1 MARLGVSAEAFRPR
15 RRAARNASHRSLA
28 NLKSTAGRAMTPE
41 EKTRVGPDALLQ
53 QTGWHVC
60 DMAQAHI
67 HAAQG
72 VALPELPP
80 NTH

>member
-1 MARLGVSAEAFRPR
+1 
-15 RRAARNASHRSLA
+15 
-28 NLKSTAGRAMTPE
+28 MTPE